1 MPAWSFSSLTSFET
15 CPKRYFHIK
24 VAKDVV
30 DVPGDAATWG
40 QQVHKHLEDRAADK
54 TPLPESLGHLET
66 IIAPVLAKPGTLLV
80 EHQMAI
86 TKDLKPTEWFS
97 PDAWCRGI
105 VDLGVVTPSGTSAL
119 LLDWKTGK
127 RKPDNDQLML
137 FAALSFAHRH
147 DLQEARTAF
156 VWLKEGKVDKKKF
169 VRGDIP
175 AIWQHFVPRVKR
187 MERAYT
193 EAQFAP
199 KPSGLCA
206 KYCPVPRSKCQF
218 SGKS

>member
-15 CPKRYFHIK
+15 CPKRYYHIK
-24 VAKDVV
+24 VAKDVT
-30 DVPGDAATWG
+30 DTPGEAATWG
-40 QQVHKHLEDRAADK
+40 QQVHKHLEDRAASQ
-54 TPLPESLGHLET
+54 TPLPDSLGHLEA
-66 IIAPVLAKPGTLLV
+66 IVAPVLAKSGTLLV

-86 TKDLKPTEWFS
+86 TKDLQPTEWFAK
-97 PDAWCRGI
+97 DAWCRGI
-105 VDLGVVTPSGTSAL
+105 VDIGVVTPSGTSAL

-137 FAALSFAHRH
+137 FAGLSFAHRH
-147 DLQEARTAF
+147 DLQEAQTAF

-187 MERAYT
+187 MERAYA

-206 KYCPVPRSKCQF
+206 RYCPVPRSKCQF
-218 SGKS
+218 SGKP